1 VFWREHVSR
10 KSWAQ
15 TGFNL
20 GMCIVVQ
27 CVVGLNVKFT
37 GIKRIFVSDSVQT
50 FSNRHPV
57 NMNARPR
64 HVVAS
69 CHLDRR
75 DEGHAVANRSTGCRS
90 WPAVSMFALSCF
102 GRVLQL
108 FVLNVVH

>member
-1 VFWREHVSR
+1 
-10 KSWAQ
+10 
-15 TGFNL
+15 
-20 GMCIVVQ
+20 
-27 CVVGLNVKFT
+27 
-37 GIKRIFVSDSVQT
+37 
-50 FSNRHPV
+50 
-57 NMNARPR
+57 MNARPR

-108 FVLNVVH
+108 FVLNVVHDQSDFFQ